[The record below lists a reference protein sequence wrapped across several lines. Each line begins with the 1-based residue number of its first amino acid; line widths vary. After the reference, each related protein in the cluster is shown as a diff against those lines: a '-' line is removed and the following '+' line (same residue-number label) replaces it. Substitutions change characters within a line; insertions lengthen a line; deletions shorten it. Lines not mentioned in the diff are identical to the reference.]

1 MHEAEN
7 VFGSEE
13 YDCGVD
19 LFIGEEKRDFEKKKG
34 GWLLGSKFSYRGYM
48 RGVSDSAT
56 SMMSS

>member
-19 LFIGEEKRDFEKKKG
+19 LFIGEEKRDFEKK
-34 GWLLGSKFSYRGYM
+34 
-48 RGVSDSAT
+48 RGVVVGFKVFL
-56 SMMSS
+56 

>member
-1 MHEAEN
+1 MWLKGHKKEAEN

-34 GWLLGSKFSYRGYM
+34 GGCWVQSFPIG
-48 RGVSDSAT
+48 DT
-56 SMMSS
+56 